1 MCREGLRARLAG
13 TQAQGRQ
20 AGSDPPRPRVL
31 IADHCSSPLALADT
45 VDSVVS
51 KTPPPPKS
59 PQDERAGWGK
69 KRGGPDTKNGWS
81 CRDTGPVRLRL
92 LALGFQRRRRGSWF
106 IVSRF
111 TGKDRRGGGAE
122 GGRTRRDH
130 SGFSCRDVPWCLHT
144 HMDPPSLVGG
154 GARNSFVAVPH
165 RAGKAVKVKRECVQ
179 AALVGRQKTRACCLL
194 PGSLPEAHPADAKGS
209 SVLLSRA
216 TICPLTTRG
225 GVGRRDA

>member
-51 KTPPPPKS
+51 KPPLPPKS

-81 CRDTGPVRLRL
+81 CRDTGPVRLHL
-92 LALGFQRRRRGSWF
+92 LALGFQRR
-106 IVSRF
+106 
-111 TGKDRRGGGAE
+111 
-122 GGRTRRDH
+122 
-130 SGFSCRDVPWCLHT
+130 
-144 HMDPPSLVGG
+144 
-154 GARNSFVAVPH
+154 
-165 RAGKAVKVKRECVQ
+165 
-179 AALVGRQKTRACCLL
+179 
-194 PGSLPEAHPADAKGS
+194 
-209 SVLLSRA
+209 
-216 TICPLTTRG
+216 
-225 GVGRRDA
+225 